1 MLVANIVMITGI
13 SNQLTKAGG
22 RWFVDLAQAHKAEFK
37 ENTEQWTCIPIFS
50 DALIQASLSV
60 ALN

>member
-22 RWFVDLAQAHKAEFK
+22 FVDLAQAHKAEFK
-37 ENTEQWTCIPIFS
+37 ENTEH
-50 DALIQASLSV
+50 ASLSF
-60 ALN
+60 LML